1 MTDLLDYRE
10 EGFILP
16 ILRNKIRTYASV
28 NAEMYNDKHE
38 LAPTGHYF
46 VYLLHPKKGSCH
58 FTIAQEIA
66 TGVWFSKDAPLFVE
80 ADIILE
86 IGTAINFK
94 RQPVSVHVSE

>member
-1 MTDLLDYRE
+1 MNELLDYHE

-16 ILRNKIRTYASV
+16 LQRNHIRTYASV
-28 NAEMYNDKHE
+28 NAEMVYDKHE

-46 VYLLHPKKGSCH
+46 VYLLHPERGSCH
-58 FTIAQEIA
+58 FTIRQEIA
-66 TGVWFSKDAPLFVE
+66 TGLWFSKDAPVFVE

-94 RQPVSVHVSE
+94 KQPISVRVFE